1 MKGRAQGSRDA
12 RLDTSPYNVA
22 VLSKA
27 AAILSVFTA
36 ARPSLGLQEIAAA
49 THLPKTT
56 VFRILSTLVA
66 HDLCELDAESGEY
79 SLGFGLLRLAE
90 IRRRQANLHQVAM
103 PLMRGLRDAVNET
116 VVLSVRTGDARVH
129 IDFVESL
136 HPVRRTVEIGVVAPL
151 YAGAASKVL
160 LAGMQDDEID
170 GYLQRTPLKKLQDST
185 ITDRKALLAEI
196 RLIRERGFAESR
208 GELIAGGGALAA
220 PLKDFSG
227 RTVGVIDVLT
237 PEDRYTPQHR
247 EKCIALLLE
256 ASRRGS
262 ERLGQRPPG

>member
-1 MKGRAQGSRDA
+1 MKGKARRAGGA
-12 RLDTSPYNVA
+12 RPGATPYNVA

-27 AAILSVFTA
+27 AGVLSVFTA
-36 ARPSLGLQEIAAA
+36 ARPSLSLQEIAAA

-56 VFRILSTLVA
+56 AFRILSTLVA
-66 HDLCELDAESGEY
+66 HDLCELDGESGEY

-90 IRRRQANLHQVAM
+90 IRRRQANLHHVAM
-103 PLMRGLRDAVNET
+103 PLMRSLRDAINET
-116 VVLSVRTGDARVH
+116 VVLSVRTGESRVH
-129 IDFVESL
+129 IDFIESL

-160 LAGMQDDEID
+160 LAGMQDDEIER
-170 GYLQRTPLKKLQDST
+170 YLQRTPLKRLQDST
-185 ITDRKALLAEI
+185 ITDKKTLLAEI
-196 RLIRERGFAESR
+196 GLIRERGFAESR

-220 PLKDFSG
+220 PLRDFSG

-237 PEDRYTPQHR
+237 PEDRYTAQHR

-262 ERLGQRPPG
+262 ERLGYRPPL